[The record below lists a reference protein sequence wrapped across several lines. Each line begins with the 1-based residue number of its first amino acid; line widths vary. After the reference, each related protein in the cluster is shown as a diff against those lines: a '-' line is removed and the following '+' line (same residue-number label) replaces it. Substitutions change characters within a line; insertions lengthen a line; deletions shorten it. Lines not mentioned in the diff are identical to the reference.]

1 MNIEKLL
8 ENSKLDVVRS
18 IYSLNIVDDNFGK
31 LYLYFTPL
39 KNNHYSASLFFKD
52 YEGYI
57 TPLGGSRTLV
67 YKDFEKLV
75 LNIDTISQKVANLCE
90 KTKDEFIEEFRVD
103 RPSND
108 LEQDT
113 DTEEFNLI
121 VYNVEV
127 GSANAYGDSWYFAVY
142 TSKLE
147 TELTDDNYNKE
158 ELCKVLITKHNKFM
172 KKLSEIVF
180 NWGGIK

>member
-8 ENSKLDVVRS
+8 ENSDLDVVRS
-18 IYSLNIVDDNFGK
+18 IYSLNIVDGNFGE
-31 LYLYFTPL
+31 LYLYFTPWE
-39 KNNHYSASLFFKD
+39 NNHYRAELFFKN
-52 YEGYI
+52 YRRYV
-57 TPLGGSRTLV
+57 TPLDKRTLV
-67 YKDFEKLV
+67 YKDFEQLV
-75 LNIDTISQKVANLCE
+75 LNAGTITNKVIALCE
-90 KTKDEFIEEFRVD
+90 NTKNDFVEEFRVD

-127 GSANAYGDSWYFAVY
+127 GSANSYGDNWYLSVY
-142 TSKLE
+142 TNKLK
-147 TELTDDNYNKE
+147 TELTADNYNKE
-158 ELCKVLITKHNKFM
+158 ELCKVLTTKHEKFM

-180 NWGGIK
+180 NCGG

>member
-8 ENSKLDVVRS
+8 ENSDLDVVRS

-31 LYLYFTPL
+31 LYLYFTPWE
-39 KNNHYSASLFFKD
+39 NNHYRATLFFKD
-52 YEGYI
+52 SVGYI
-57 TPLGGSRTLV
+57 TPLEEHTLV
-67 YKDFEKLV
+67 YKDFEQLV
-75 LNIDTISQKVANLCE
+75 LNVDTIINKVIALCE
-90 KTKDEFIEEFRVD
+90 NTKNDFVEEFRVD

-121 VYNVEV
+121 IYNVEV
-127 GSANAYGDSWYFAVY
+127 GSANAYGDSWYLSVY
-142 TSKLE
+142 TNKLE
-147 TELTDDNYNKE
+147 TELTEDNYNKE
-158 ELCKVLITKHNKFM
+158 ELCKVLTTKHNKFM

-180 NWGGIK
+180 NYGG

>member
-39 KNNHYSASLFFKD
+39 ENNHYSASLFFKD

-75 LNIDTISQKVANLCE
+75 LNVDTITNKVIALCE
-90 KTKDEFIEEFRVD
+90 NTKNDFVEEFRMD

-127 GSANAYGDSWYFAVY
+127 GSANAYGDSWHLSVY
-142 TSKLE
+142 TNRLE
-147 TELTDDNYNKE
+147 TELTEDNYNKE
-158 ELCKVLITKHNKFM
+158 ELCDVLYKKHKVFLKQLTD
-172 KKLSEIVF
+172 IVF
-180 NWGGIK
+180 SSEV

>member
-8 ENSKLDVVRS
+8 ENSDLDVVRS
-18 IYSLNIVDDNFGK
+18 IYSLNIVDGNFGK

-39 KNNHYSASLFFKD
+39 ENNHYSASLFFKD
-52 YEGYI
+52 SEGYI
-57 TPLGGSRTLV
+57 TPLGSQTLV

-75 LNIDTISQKVANLCE
+75 LNIDTISKKIISLCE
-90 KTKDEFIEEFRVD
+90 KTKEEFIEEFRVD

-113 DTEEFNLI
+113 DTEEFNLLI
-121 VYNVEV
+121 YNVEV
-127 GSANAYGDSWYFAVY
+127 GSANSYGDSWYLSVY
-142 TSKLE
+142 TNKLE

-158 ELCKVLITKHNKFM
+158 ELCDVLYKKHKVFLKQLTN
-172 KKLSEIVF
+172 IVF
-180 NWGGIK
+180 NSEV

>member
-1 MNIEKLL
+1 MMNIEKLL
-8 ENSKLDVVRS
+8 ENSDLDVVRS
-18 IYSLNIVDDNFGK
+18 IYSLNIVDGNFGE

-39 KNNHYSASLFFKD
+39 ENNHYSASLFFKD
-52 YEGYI
+52 SEGYI
-57 TPLGGSRTLV
+57 TPLGSQTLV

-75 LNIDTISQKVANLCE
+75 LNIDTISGKVANLCE
-90 KTKDEFIEEFRVD
+90 KTKEEFIEEFRVN

-121 VYNVEV
+121 IYNVEV
-127 GSANAYGDSWYFAVY
+127 GSANAYGDSWYLSVY
-142 TSKLE
+142 ADKLE
-147 TELTDDNYNKE
+147 TELTADNYDKE
-158 ELCKVLITKHNKFM
+158 KLCKVLTTKHNKFM

-180 NWGGIK
+180 DCGG

>member
-8 ENSKLDVVRS
+8 ENSDLDVVRS
-18 IYSLNIVDDNFGK
+18 IYSLNIVDGNFGK

-39 KNNHYSASLFFKD
+39 ENNHYSASLFFKD
-52 YEGYI
+52 SEGYI
-57 TPLGGSRTLV
+57 TPLGSQTLV

-75 LNIDTISQKVANLCE
+75 LNIDTISKKIISLCE
-90 KTKDEFIEEFRVD
+90 KTKEEFIEEFRVD

-113 DTEEFNLI
+113 DTEEFNLLI
-121 VYNVEV
+121 YNVEV
-127 GSANAYGDSWYFAVY
+127 GSANSYGDSWYLSVY
-142 TSKLE
+142 TNKLE

-158 ELCKVLITKHNKFM
+158 ELCDVLYKKHKVFLKQLTD
-172 KKLSEIVF
+172 IVF
-180 NWGGIK
+180 NSDV

>member
-8 ENSKLDVVRS
+8 ENSDLDVVRS
-18 IYSLNIVDDNFGK
+18 IYSLNIVDGNFGK

-39 KNNHYSASLFFKD
+39 ENNHYSASLFFKD
-52 YEGYI
+52 SEGYI
-57 TPLGGSRTLV
+57 TPLGSQTLV

-75 LNIDTISQKVANLCE
+75 LNIDTISKKIISLCE
-90 KTKDEFIEEFRVD
+90 KTKEEFIEEFRVD

-113 DTEEFNLI
+113 DTEEFNLLI
-121 VYNVEV
+121 YNVEV
-127 GSANAYGDSWYFAVY
+127 GSANSYGDSWYLSVY
-142 TSKLE
+142 TNKLE

-158 ELCKVLITKHNKFM
+158 ELCDVLYKKHKVFLKQ
-172 KKLSEIVF
+172 LSDIVF
-180 NWGGIK
+180 NSEV

>member
-8 ENSKLDVVRS
+8 ENSDLDVVRS
-18 IYSLNIVDDNFGK
+18 IYSLNIVDGNFGK

-39 KNNHYSASLFFKD
+39 ENNHYSASLFFKD
-52 YEGYI
+52 SEGYI
-57 TPLGGSRTLV
+57 TPLGSQTLV

-75 LNIDTISQKVANLCE
+75 LNIHTISKKIISLCE
-90 KTKDEFIEEFRVD
+90 KTKEEFIEEFRVD

-113 DTEEFNLI
+113 DTEEFNLLI
-121 VYNVEV
+121 YNVEV
-127 GSANAYGDSWYFAVY
+127 GSANSYGDSWYLSVY
-142 TSKLE
+142 TNKFE

-158 ELCKVLITKHNKFM
+158 ELCDVLYKKHKVFLKQLTD
-172 KKLSEIVF
+172 IVF
-180 NWGGIK
+180 NSEV

>member
-39 KNNHYSASLFFKD
+39 ENNHYSASLFFKD

-75 LNIDTISQKVANLCE
+75 LNADTITNKVIALCE
-90 KTKDEFIEEFRVD
+90 NTKNDFVEEFRMD

-121 VYNVEV
+121 IYNVEV
-127 GSANAYGDSWYFAVY
+127 GSANAYGDSWYLSVY
-142 TSKLE
+142 TNKLE
-147 TELTDDNYNKE
+147 TELTEDNYNKE
-158 ELCKVLITKHNKFM
+158 ELCDVLYKKHKVFLKQLTD
-172 KKLSEIVF
+172 IVF
-180 NWGGIK
+180 SSEV

>member
-8 ENSKLDVVRS
+8 ENSDLDVVRS
-18 IYSLNIVDDNFGK
+18 IYSLNIVDGNFGK

-39 KNNHYSASLFFKD
+39 ENNHYSASLFFKD
-52 YEGYI
+52 SEGYI
-57 TPLGGSRTLV
+57 TPLGSQTLL

-75 LNIDTISQKVANLCE
+75 LNIDTISKKIINLCE
-90 KTKDEFIEEFRVD
+90 KTKEEFIEEFRVD

-121 VYNVEV
+121 IYNVEV
-127 GSANAYGDSWYFAVY
+127 GSANAYGDSWYLSVY
-142 TSKLE
+142 TNRLE
-147 TELTDDNYNKE
+147 TELTADNYNKE
-158 ELCKVLITKHNKFM
+158 ELCKVLTTKHNKFM

-180 NWGGIK
+180 NCGR

>member
-8 ENSKLDVVRS
+8 ENSKLKEVRTILSLS
-18 IYSLNIVDDNFGK
+18 IIDSNFGE
-31 LYLYFTPL
+31 LYLYFTPWE
-39 KNNHYSASLFFKD
+39 NNHYRAELFFKN
-52 YEGYI
+52 YNGYV
-57 TPLGGSRTLV
+57 TPLDKRTLV

-90 KTKDEFIEEFRVD
+90 KTKEDFIEEFRVS

-121 VYNVEV
+121 IYNVEV
-127 GSANAYGDSWYFAVY
+127 GSANSYGDSWYLDVY
-142 TSKLE
+142 TNKLE
-147 TELTDDNYNKE
+147 TELTADNYNKE
-158 ELCKVLITKHNKFM
+158 ELCEILDKKHKVFLKQVTD
-172 KKLSEIVF
+172 IVF
-180 NWGGIK
+180 NIEEI

>member
-8 ENSKLDVVRS
+8 ENSDLDVVRS
-18 IYSLNIVDDNFGK
+18 IYSLNIVDGNFGK

-39 KNNHYSASLFFKD
+39 ENNHYSASLFFKD
-52 YEGYI
+52 SEGYI
-57 TPLGGSRTLV
+57 TPLGSQTLL

-75 LNIDTISQKVANLCE
+75 LNIDTISKKIISLCE
-90 KTKDEFIEEFRVD
+90 KTKEEFIEEFRVD

-113 DTEEFNLI
+113 DTEKFNLI
-121 VYNVEV
+121 IYNVEV
-127 GSANAYGDSWYFAVY
+127 GSANAYGDSWYLSIY
-142 TSKLE
+142 TDKLE
-147 TELTDDNYNKE
+147 TELTDDNFDKE
-158 ELCKVLITKHNKFM
+158 ELCKVLTTKHNKFM

-180 NWGGIK
+180 NCGG